1 MNANNSRARERFAPR
16 DEVAAAEQHAR
27 AFDTPVT
34 REDCWRLSQSQ
45 WRSDQAACD
54 ETLFAL
60 ANGSLGVRGGVEES
74 ASPTQGSYLAGV
86 WERAPIHYHERHFG
100 FASHTDTRVPVAEA
114 TAIRIRLGGQQVDPT
129 QGEILGFNRVL
140 DLREGRLWRHLRW
153 RTVQGHNFELEV
165 ERVVPI
171 AHPGLLCIRMRLRS
185 IDYAGPIALES
196 SIVGNQAAAAQG
208 GDPRFGAGSG
218 LALQVQHT
226 AATEAGGWL
235 AQAARGSAIAVVCMQ
250 RHQVGGLVFSSAAA
264 ECDSVRQI
272 YSGDVAAG
280 ESVAIEKFVAY
291 AWSRPQQDITREELH
306 KRASNSLEQAIGAGF
321 DALLGGQQHDLAAF
335 WQRAE
340 LAIEGD
346 PLSEQALKF
355 NLFHIFQS
363 AGRDGRSG
371 SAAKGLTGEGYEG
384 HVFWDSETFVLP
396 ALAFIEPALAKAGLL
411 WRLRKL
417 DCARAHARE
426 MNHARGA
433 LYPWRM
439 IDGDECSAHY
449 PSGSAQYH
457 INAAIAFAIR
467 LYVEASDDRG
477 FLAEG
482 GAEILIETARI
493 WLQIGHFN
501 ARRGGAFCINDVTGP
516 DEYTALVDNNYYTNR
531 MAQEHLRYTVE
542 VTRGFAE
549 SSPALFDALQQKVEL
564 AWSEVAEWSRAA
576 EAMYLPHDQRLDIVA
591 QDDTFL
597 DKPLWDFAGTPPE
610 KYPLLLHHHP
620 LTLYR
625 HQVCKQADALLA
637 LVLAGNNVDRATKRR
652 SFDYYE
658 AVTVHDSTLSASSF
672 AVLAAEVGHAQKA
685 QDYFMDALRVDL
697 DDSHANTSH
706 GAHMAAMAG
715 SWLALT
721 WGFGGL
727 RVEAGG
733 LHFDPMLPP
742 AWRGYRFG
750 VSWKGRCVTV
760 AVDATMAHYTLVEG
774 AALDIVHAGK
784 LVLLREGIT
793 QSLALTGPREQGVHP
808 LSSASAFPG
817 PFKGIVFDLDGVLA
831 DTAHLHQA
839 AWKRLADELG
849 LPWNDGLDERLKGV
863 DRITSLNLLLG
874 AAAVDYTAEQKQQL
888 AERKNGYYRKAIE
901 SFSAAD
907 LLPGALQALEAARGA
922 GLKVALASAS
932 RSAGELVDRL
942 GIGEFFDHIV
952 DASAIAR
959 AKPDPEIFRRAA
971 DALGLDAAACLGI
984 EDAQAGI
991 AAIKTA
997 GMAAL
1002 GIGDAGVLGQADAV
1016 LPDLA
1021 AFRLEDFVQWSCR
1034 AGLSPDR
1041 PLVNQNVRNLET
1053 KPVFLHR
1060 LEEGVS

>member
-1 MNANNSRARERFAPR
+1 MNANSPRAREGLAPR
-16 DEVAAAEQHAR
+16 VEVATAEQNAR
-27 AFDTPVT
+27 AFDTPVSSN
-34 REDCWRLSQSQ
+34 DCWRLSQSQ
-45 WRSDQAACD
+45 WRPDQAACD

-60 ANGSLGVRGGVEES
+60 ANGSLGVRGGFEES

-100 FASHTDTRVPVAEA
+100 FADHTDTRVPVAEA
-114 TAIRIRLGGQQVDPT
+114 TAIRIRLGDLQVDPT
-129 QGEILGFNRVL
+129 RGEILDFNRVL
-140 DLREGRLWRHLRW
+140 DLREGKLSRHLRW
-153 RTVQGHNFELEV
+153 RTAQGQNFELEV
-165 ERVVPI
+165 ERVVPV

-196 SIVGNQAAAAQG
+196 SICGNQAAAAQG
-208 GDPRFGAGSG
+208 DDPRFGAGSG
-218 LALQVQHT
+218 LALQVKHA
-226 AATEAGGWL
+226 AATEAGAWL
-235 AQAARGSAIAVVCMQ
+235 AQATRASAIAVVCMQ
-250 RHQVGGLVFSSAAA
+250 RHQVGGLAFSSAAA

-272 YSGDVAAG
+272 YSGEIVVG
-280 ESVAIEKFVAY
+280 ESIAIEKFVAY
-291 AWSRPQQDITREELH
+291 AWSRPQQETSREELH
-306 KRASNSLEQAIGAGF
+306 KRASDSLDHAISAGF
-321 DALLGGQQHDLAAF
+321 DELLRGQACDLAAF

-340 LAIEGD
+340 LAIDGD
-346 PLSEQALKF
+346 RPSEQALKF

-396 ALAFIEPALAKAGLL
+396 ALAFIEPALVKAGLL
-411 WRLRKL
+411 WRLSKL
-417 DCARAHARE
+417 DRARAHARE

-433 LYPWRM
+433 LYPWRT

-467 LYVEASDDRG
+467 LYVEASDDHG

-531 MAQEHLRYTVE
+531 MAQEHLRYAAK
-542 VTRGFAE
+542 VTHDIAE
-549 SSPALFDALQQKVEL
+549 SSPALFDALQQKLEL
-564 AWSEVAEWSRAA
+564 SWSEVADWSRAA
-576 EAMYLPHDQRLDIVA
+576 ETMYLPHDQRLGIVA

-597 DKPLWDFAGTPPE
+597 DKPPWDFAGTPPG

-637 LVLAGNNVDRATKRR
+637 LVLAGSNVDRATKRR

-685 QDYFMDALRVDL
+685 QRYFMDGLRVDL
-697 DDSHANTSH
+697 DDLHANTSH

-715 SWLALT
+715 SWLALA

-733 LHFDPMLPP
+733 LRFDPMLPA
-742 AWRGYRFG
+742 AWRGYHFG
-750 VSWKGRCVTV
+750 VFWKGRRVTV
-760 AVDATMAHYTLVEG
+760 AVDATAARYTLLGG
-774 AALDIVHAGK
+774 ASLGIAHAGQS
-784 LVLLREGIT
+784 VLLREGIT
-793 QSLALTGPREQGVHP
+793 QSLALTGQRERGVHP
-808 LSSASAFPG
+808 PSSANAFPG

-849 LPWNDGLDERLKGV
+849 LPWNDSLGERLKGV
-863 DRITSLNLLLG
+863 DRTTSLNLVLG
-874 AAAVDYTAEQKQQL
+874 DAAVDYTSEQKQRL
-888 AERKNGYYRKAIE
+888 ADRKNGYYRKAIE

-907 LLPGALQALEAARGA
+907 LLPGALQALKAARDA

-932 RSAGELVDRL
+932 RSAGELVQRL

-1002 GIGDAGVLGQADAV
+1002 GIGDARILGEADAV
-1016 LPDLA
+1016 LPDLV
-1021 AFRLEDFVQWSCR
+1021 AFRLEDFVLWS
-1034 AGLSPDR
+1034 
-1041 PLVNQNVRNLET
+1041 
-1053 KPVFLHR
+1053 
-1060 LEEGVS
+1060 

>member
-1 MNANNSRARERFAPR
+1 
-16 DEVAAAEQHAR
+16 
-27 AFDTPVT
+27 
-34 REDCWRLSQSQ
+34 
-45 WRSDQAACD
+45 
-54 ETLFAL
+54 
-60 ANGSLGVRGGVEES
+60 
-74 ASPTQGSYLAGV
+74 
-86 WERAPIHYHERHFG
+86 
-100 FASHTDTRVPVAEA
+100 
-114 TAIRIRLGGQQVDPT
+114 
-129 QGEILGFNRVL
+129 
-140 DLREGRLWRHLRW
+140 
-153 RTVQGHNFELEV
+153 
-165 ERVVPI
+165 
-171 AHPGLLCIRMRLRS
+171 
-185 IDYAGPIALES
+185 
-196 SIVGNQAAAAQG
+196 
-208 GDPRFGAGSG
+208 
-218 LALQVQHT
+218 
-226 AATEAGGWL
+226 
-235 AQAARGSAIAVVCMQ
+235 
-250 RHQVGGLVFSSAAA
+250 
-264 ECDSVRQI
+264 
-272 YSGDVAAG
+272 
-280 ESVAIEKFVAY
+280 
-291 AWSRPQQDITREELH
+291 
-306 KRASNSLEQAIGAGF
+306 
-321 DALLGGQQHDLAAF
+321 
-335 WQRAE
+335 
-340 LAIEGD
+340 
-346 PLSEQALKF
+346 
-355 NLFHIFQS
+355 
-363 AGRDGRSG
+363 
-371 SAAKGLTGEGYEG
+371 
-384 HVFWDSETFVLP
+384 
-396 ALAFIEPALAKAGLL
+396 
-411 WRLRKL
+411 
-417 DCARAHARE
+417 
-426 MNHARGA
+426 
-433 LYPWRM
+433 
-439 IDGDECSAHY
+439 
-449 PSGSAQYH
+449 
-457 INAAIAFAIR
+457 
-467 LYVEASDDRG
+467 
-477 FLAEG
+477 
-482 GAEILIETARI
+482 
-493 WLQIGHFN
+493 
-501 ARRGGAFCINDVTGP
+501 
-516 DEYTALVDNNYYTNR
+516 
-531 MAQEHLRYTVE
+531 
-542 VTRGFAE
+542 
-549 SSPALFDALQQKVEL
+549 
-564 AWSEVAEWSRAA
+564 
-576 EAMYLPHDQRLDIVA
+576 
-591 QDDTFL
+591 
-597 DKPLWDFAGTPPE
+597 
-610 KYPLLLHHHP
+610 
-620 LTLYR
+620 
-625 HQVCKQADALLA
+625 
-637 LVLAGNNVDRATKRR
+637 
-652 SFDYYE
+652 
-658 AVTVHDSTLSASSF
+658 
-672 AVLAAEVGHAQKA
+672 
-685 QDYFMDALRVDL
+685 MDALRVDL

-971 DALGLDAAACLGI
+971 DALGLDAGACLGI

-1002 GIGDAGVLGQADAV
+1002 GIGDARVLGQADAV